1 MRFVWIALTI
11 SVAVA
16 TIKVEEGKG
25 EIVEKVGFFLSI
37 ARISISATKS

>member
-25 EIVEKVGFFLSI
+25 EIVEQVDFFLFLSI
-37 ARISISATKS
+37 ATISSLAT